1 MRRSTLCLL
10 AGAAFCWPFAAAARD
25 LPNDPAPTTPAPA
38 TPAPATPAPA
48 TPDAA
53 APTDDA
59 GGDII
64 IVGKGQTRQVQQIG
78 QQDIAILPAGTSP
91 LKAIAKLPNVN
102 FQSADAFG
110 AYEWSE
116 RISIRSFNQNQIG
129 FTLDGIPL
137 GDGSYGNTNGLHI
150 SRAISSEN
158 VGRTLVSQGAG
169 SIGTQA
175 TNNLGGTVEFFSS
188 DPKPTFGLAL
198 NGTYGSANTV
208 RAFGRL
214 DTGVLGENGP
224 SAYVSYGFLDT
235 DKWKGFGVQRQSQVN
250 AKFVAPVGPVRLVGT
265 FDYSDRR
272 EEDYQDLSLD
282 QIRRLGYRL
291 DNITNNFPL
300 AVQIANV
307 ANNID
312 NRNNSTGALGADG
325 LSDVTGNRPTS
336 IAAGTTYPAPYGTI
350 DDAYYD
356 ASGLREDYLASLGI
370 ESAKDAPIHG
380 QLKAYY
386 HANHGQGTWFT
397 PYVPSPSGVPISV
410 RTTEYDIHRKGVFGS
425 LGGTLA
431 FNDLTVGG
439 WYERNDFRQAR
450 RFYALDSTTVPTRD
464 SLHFQESPFAT
475 QWFLKYQTDTFQYYV
490 QDKIALG
497 ALTLDFGW
505 KGFSVT
511 NKADPIVAGGLAS
524 GRIQVK
530 DFFQPHAGL
539 NYKIGDHFELFGD
552 FTEVKRAFVS
562 AATSGPFA
570 TTQAGFNALVTTNK
584 LKPESSDTYEV
595 GGRYHYRG
603 INALIAGYY
612 VDFQNRTLAQTVG
625 AGIVGNPAILSNVG
639 SVRAYGIETAL
650 EAKIGYGFGVFAS
663 YSYNDSTYRNNV
675 LVGGVTQLIAG
686 KQTVDTPKHLAKG
699 EITYDKGMF
708 FGRIGADYLSRRYFT
723 YTNDQS
729 VPGRVLV
736 DATIGARVTIADR
749 KFEIQ
754 GNATNLFDKKYVAT
768 IGSNGFGYAGDNQ
781 TLLAG
786 APAQFFV
793 TLKAGF

>member
-1 MRRSTLCLL
+1 MRRFTLCLL
-10 AGAAFCWPFAAAARD
+10 AGAALSWPLAASARD
-25 LPNDPAPTTPAPA
+25 LATTPAPD
-38 TPAPATPAPA
+38 APAAPLDAGA
-48 TPDAA
+48 TS
-53 APTDDA
+53 DDA

-64 IVGKGQTRQVQQIG
+64 IVGKGQTRQVQQLD
-78 QQDIAILPAGTSP
+78 QDDIAILPPGTSP

-116 RISIRSFNQNQIG
+116 RVSIRSFNQNQIG
-129 FTLDGIPL
+129 FTLDGVPL

-150 SRAISSEN
+150 SRAIAPEN
-158 VGRTLVSQGAG
+158 IARTIVSQGAG

-175 TNNLGGTVEFFSS
+175 TNNLGGTVEFRSS
-188 DPKPTFGLAL
+188 DPKPAFGLTL
-198 NGTYGSANTV
+198 DGTYGSENTV

-214 DTGVLGENGP
+214 DTGVLGAGGP

-235 DKWKGFGVQRQSQVN
+235 DKWKGFGVQRQNQVN
-250 AKFVAPVGPVRLVGT
+250 AKFVAPIGPVRLVGT

-272 EEDYQDLSLD
+272 EQDYQDLSLGM
-282 QIRRLGYRL
+282 IRRLGYRL
-291 DNITNNFPL
+291 DNIADNFPL
-300 AVQIANV
+300 AVLLA
-307 ANNID
+307 D
-312 NRNNSTGALGADG
+312 TGANSGYTGAPK
-325 LSDVTGNRPTS
+325 LNP
-336 IAAGTTYPAPYGTI
+336 AAGTAVPAPFLNA

-356 ASGLREDYLASLGI
+356 ASGLREDYLASLGV
-370 ESAKDAPIHG
+370 ETAKDAPIHG
-380 QLKAYY
+380 ELKAYY
-386 HANHGQGTWFT
+386 HANHGQGLWFT

-410 RTTEYDIHRKGVFGS
+410 RTTEYDIHRKGAFGS
-425 LGGTLA
+425 LGTRLA
-431 FNDLTVGG
+431 FNDITVGG

-450 RFYALDSTTVPTRD
+450 RFYGLDSRTVPTRD
-464 SLHFQESPFAT
+464 ALHFQDLPFAT
-475 QWFLKYQTDTFQYYV
+475 QWYLRYRTDTVQYYV

-497 ALTLDFGW
+497 DLTVDLGW

-511 NKADPIVAGGLAS
+511 NTATPIVAGGLAA

-539 NYKIGDHFELFGD
+539 NYRFGDSFELFGD
-552 FTEVKRAFVS
+552 FTEVKRAFVA

-570 TTQAGFNALVTTNK
+570 TTQAGFDALLTTNK
-584 LKPESSDTYEV
+584 LKPEQSDTYEV

-603 INALIAGYY
+603 ISALLAGYY

-625 AGIVGNPAILSNVG
+625 AGILGNPPILSNVG

-663 YSYNDSTYRNNV
+663 YSYNDSTYRNDV
-675 LVGGVTQLIAG
+675 SVGGVTQLIRG
-686 KQTVDTPKHLAKG
+686 RQTVDTPKHLAKG
-699 EITYDKGMF
+699 EITYDRGMV
-708 FGRIGADYLSRRYFT
+708 FGRIGADYMSRRYFT

-736 DATIGARVTIADR
+736 DASIGARFKVADR
-749 KFEIQ
+749 TFEIQ
-754 GNATNLFDKKYVAT
+754 GNATNLFDKTYVAT
-768 IGSNGFGYAGDNQ
+768 VGSNGFGYAGDNQ

-786 APAQFFV
+786 APQEFFV